1 MITPGQARESG
12 GPQRAGQ
19 QKQPHPALTGQ
30 RLAAFAWEKVQG
42 CGDKYAKLA
51 KAAPALVMNNGLM
64 QTLAFFQAKEEHHR
78 RLGRHICE
86 WLVETFAGQDGFP
99 SQWGVA
105 QEENQLFIQVM
116 QALTRAKPHLYRRAT
131 EEALSLL
138 RWIRQ
143 FASAVTS

>member
-1 MITPGQARESG
+1 MITPDRAQESTAPQQAG
-12 GPQRAGQ
+12 LQN
-19 QKQPHPALTGQ
+19 QPHPALAAQ
-30 RLAAFAWEKVQG
+30 RRAAFAWGKVQG
-42 CGDKYAKLA
+42 CGEKYANLA

-78 RLGRHICE
+78 RLSRHICE
-86 WLVETFAGQDGFP
+86 WLVATFAGQDGFP
-99 SQWGVA
+99 AQAGVA
-105 QEENQLFIQVM
+105 PEDQLFNQVM
-116 QALTRAKPHLYRRAT
+116 QALTQAKPDLYRRAT

>member
-1 MITPGQARESG
+1 
-12 GPQRAGQ
+12 
-19 QKQPHPALTGQ
+19 
-30 RLAAFAWEKVQG
+30 VQG
-42 CGDKYAKLA
+42 CGDKYANLA

-64 QTLAFFQAKEEHHR
+64 QTLAFFHAKEEHHR
-78 RLGRHICE
+78 RLGRHISE

-99 SQWGVA
+99 SRSEVGQK
-105 QEENQLFIQVM
+105 EDQLFIQVM
-116 QALTRAKPHLYRRAT
+116 QALTQAKPHLYRRAT